1 MFLRLVYQSFR
12 RQQRRKL
19 LAGVSIALG
28 VTVATAMIAV
38 ATDIGDKINHELR
51 SYGAN
56 IAVTPQADTLD
67 VRIGGVDLKPA
78 NDGSY
83 MQESDLPEIKGIFW
97 RNNIEGFAPF
107 LPVPIDIKSAAGGGA
122 HTELVGTYFEKHL
135 RYGKEDFTT
144 GVRKISPWWKVAGAW
159 PKDESNDV
167 LLGGALAD
175 RLNVKVGDHL
185 QVGDRSLLVAGIL
198 TTGGNED
205 NHVVAPLALAQAVL
219 GRAGAVKQIQVSA
232 LTKPEDDFARKNP
245 KALSKTDFDRWFC
258 SPYAKSIAFQVQQA
272 IPNSRA
278 VEIRQVSQNEGTVLS
293 RIEGLMLL
301 VTLAALLASALA
313 VSAAMATA
321 IMERRSEVG
330 LMKAMGAANSAIAGL
345 FFTEAALLALVGG
358 TVGFAVGSLLARRI
372 GVWIFASQVNISP
385 VLFPVV
391 LTIAVIVT
399 FLGSAASIRK
409 AMQYDP
415 VMVLRGDA

>member
-1 MFLRLVYQSFR
+1 MNE
-12 RQQRRKL
+12 
-19 LAGVSIALG
+19 A
-28 VTVATAMIAV
+28 
-38 ATDIGDKINHELR
+38 
-51 SYGAN
+51 
-56 IAVTPQADTLD
+56 
-67 VRIGGVDLKPA
+67 
-78 NDGSY
+78 
-83 MQESDLPEIKGIFW
+83 DLPEIKGIFW

-107 LPVPIDIKSAAGGGA
+107 LPVPTDVRSADGKSA

-135 RYGKEDFTT
+135 RYGKEEFTT
-144 GVRKISPWWKVAGAW
+144 GVRKISPWWKVTGAW
-159 PKDESNDV
+159 PADDSNTV
-167 LLGGALAD
+167 LVGATLAAS
-175 RLNVKVGDHL
+175 LSLKPGDSV
-185 QVGDRSLLVAGIL
+185 QVGNRSLTIAGIL
-198 TTGGNED
+198 DTGGAED
-205 NHVVAPLALAQAVL
+205 HEIVAPLALAQSVL
-219 GRAGAVKQIQVSA
+219 GRPGAVKQIQVSA

-245 KALSKTDFDRWFC
+245 KALSKADFDRWFC

-330 LMKAMGAANSAIAGL
+330 LMKAMGAANASIAGL
-345 FFTEAALLALVGG
+345 FFTEAALLALGG
-358 TVGFAVGSLLARRI
+358 GAVGFALGSLLARRI
-372 GVWIFASQVNISP
+372 GLWIFASQVNISP

-391 LTIAVIVT
+391 LTIAIFVT

-409 AMQYDP
+409 AMRYEP

>member
-38 ATDIGDKINHELR
+38 ATDIGDKINRELR

-67 VRIGGVDLKPA
+67 VRIGGVDLKPVS
-78 NDGSY
+78 DGSY
-83 MQESDLPEIKGIFW
+83 IKESDLTEIKGIFW
-97 RNNIEGFAPF
+97 RNNIEGFTPF
-107 LPVPIDIKSAAGGGA
+107 LPVPVDVTTPSGASA
-122 HTELVGTYFEKHL
+122 HVDLVGTYFQKKL

-144 GVRKISPWWKVAGAW
+144 GVRKISPWWKVVGTWPSDDANDLLVGATLAN
-159 PKDESNDV
+159 S
-167 LLGGALAD
+167 LG
-175 RLNVKVGDHL
+175 VKSGDHL
-185 QVGDRSLLVAGIL
+185 QVGDRSLPITGVL
-198 TTGGNED
+198 TTGGAED
-205 NHVVAPLALAQAVL
+205 NQIVAPLALAQSVL
-219 GRAGAVKQIQVSA
+219 GRPGVVKQVLVSA
-232 LTKPEDDFARKNP
+232 LTKPEDDFARRNP
-245 KALSKTDFDRWFC
+245 KSLSKADFDRWFC
-258 SPYAKSIAFQVQQA
+258 SPYAKSIAFQVQEA

-278 VEIRQVSQNEGTVLS
+278 VEIRQVSQNEGNVLS

-301 VTLAALLASALA
+301 VTIAALLASALA

-330 LMKAMGAANSAIAGL
+330 LMKAMGAANSSIAGL
-345 FFTEAALLALVGG
+345 FFTEAALLAIAGG
-358 TVGFAVGSLLARRI
+358 TVGFAVGALLARRI
-372 GVWIFASQVNISP
+372 GVWIFASQVSISP
-385 VLFPVV
+385 VLFPLV
-391 LTIAVIVT
+391 LTIAVVVT
-399 FLGSAASIRK
+399 FLGSAASIRN
-409 AMQYDP
+409 AMRYEP

>member
-19 LAGVSIALG
+19 LAGISIALG

-38 ATDIGDKINHELR
+38 ATDIGDKINRELR

-56 IAVTPQADTLD
+56 ISVTPQADTLD
-67 VRIGGVDLKPA
+67 VRIGGVDLKPVS
-78 NDGSY
+78 DGSY
-83 MQESDLPEIKGIFW
+83 LKESDLPEIKGIFW

-107 LPVPIDIKSAAGGGA
+107 LPVPVTLFNGQRVD
-122 HTELVGTYFEKHL
+122 LVGTYFDKQL
-135 RYGKEDFTT
+135 TYGKEVFHT
-144 GVRKISPWWKVAGAW
+144 GVRKISPWWKVEGTW
-159 PKDESNDV
+159 PADDSQDV
-167 LLGGALAD
+167 LVGSALASSLGM
-175 RLNVKVGDHL
+175 RPGDPL
-185 QVGDRSLLVAGIL
+185 AIGGRSLRISGLL
-198 TTGGNED
+198 TTGGDED
-205 NHVVAPLALAQAVL
+205 HQIIAPLSVAQAVL
-219 GRAGAVKQIQVSA
+219 GRAGAVKTIQVSA

-245 KALSKTDFDRWFC
+245 KSLNKGDFDRWFC
-258 SPYAKSIAFQVQQA
+258 SPYAKSIAFQLSQA

-278 VEIRQVSQNEGTVLS
+278 VEIRQVSQNEGTILS
-293 RIEGLMLL
+293 HIEGLMLL
-301 VTLAALLASALA
+301 VTIAALLASALA

-345 FFTEAALLALVGG
+345 FFTEAALLATVGG
-358 TVGFAVGSLLARRI
+358 AIGFIVGALLARRI
-372 GVWIFASQVNISP
+372 GFWIFASQVSISP

-391 LTIAVIVT
+391 LAIAVIVT

-409 AMQYDP
+409 AMRYDP

>member
-38 ATDIGDKINHELR
+38 ATDIGDKINRELR

-56 IAVTPQADTLD
+56 IAVTPEADTLD

-78 NDGSY
+78 NDGAY
-83 MQESDLPEIKGIFW
+83 LNESDLPEIKGIFW

-107 LPVPIDIKSAAGGGA
+107 LPVPVTLANGA
-122 HTELVGTYFEKHL
+122 RVDMVGTYFDKKL

-159 PKDESNDV
+159 PSDDSQDV
-167 LLGGALAD
+167 LVGSALANS
-175 RLNVKVGDHL
+175 LGVKPGDHVA
-185 QVGDRSLLVAGIL
+185 VGDRSLAVSGVL
-198 TTGGNED
+198 TTGGSED
-205 NHVVAPLALAQAVL
+205 NQIVAPLALAQAVL
-219 GRAGAVKQIQVSA
+219 GRPGAVKQIQVSA

-245 KALSKTDFDRWFC
+245 KALNKADFDRWFC
-258 SPYAKSIAFQVQQA
+258 SPYAKSIAFQVAQA

-301 VTLAALLASALA
+301 VTIAALLASALA

-330 LMKAMGAANSAIAGL
+330 LMKAMGAANAAIAGL
-345 FFTEAALLALVGG
+345 FFTEAALLAVLGG
-358 TVGFAVGSLLARRI
+358 AVGFGIGALLARKI
-372 GVWIFASQVNISP
+372 GVWIFASQVAISP
-385 VLFPVV
+385 VLFPLV
-391 LTIAVIVT
+391 LTIAVVVT
-399 FLGSAASIRK
+399 FAGSAASIRK
-409 AMQYDP
+409 AMRYEP

>member
-78 NDGSY
+78 SDGSY
-83 MQESDLPEIKGIFW
+83 MNEADLPGIKGIFW

-107 LPVPIDIKSAAGGGA
+107 LPVPVDVKAGTQTV
-122 HTELVGTYFEKHL
+122 HTDLLGTYFQKSL
-135 RYGKEDFTT
+135 RYGKDDFTT
-144 GVRKISPWWKVAGAW
+144 GVRKISPWWKVAGEW
-159 PKDESNDV
+159 PSDDSSDV
-167 LLGGALAD
+167 LVGTMLAESLG
-175 RLNVKVGDHL
+175 VKVGDR
-185 QVGDRSLLVAGIL
+185 VTIGERSLVITGIL
-198 TTGGNED
+198 STGGSED
-205 NHVVAPLALAQAVL
+205 KEIVASLGLAQAVL
-219 GRAGAVKQIQVSA
+219 GRPGAVKQIQVSA
-232 LTKPEDDFARKNP
+232 LTKPEDDFARRNP

-301 VTLAALLASALA
+301 VTIAALLASALA

-345 FFTEAALLALVGG
+345 FFTEAALLAAIGG
-358 TVGFAVGSLLARRI
+358 AVGFAIGALLARRI
-372 GVWIFASQVNISP
+372 GIWIFGSQVSISP

-391 LTIAVIVT
+391 LAIAVVVT

-409 AMQYDP
+409 AMQFEP

>member
-19 LAGVSIALG
+19 LAGVSITLG

-38 ATDIGDKINHELR
+38 ATDIGDKINRELR

-78 NDGSY
+78 SDGSY
-83 MQESDLPEIKGIFW
+83 INESDLPEIKGIFW

-107 LPVPIDIKSAAGGGA
+107 LPVPVDVKNFSGATAHID
-122 HTELVGTYFEKHL
+122 LVGTYFEKHL

-144 GVRKISPWWKVAGAW
+144 GVRKISPWWKVTGAW
-159 PKDESNDV
+159 PKDDSSDV
-167 LLGGALAD
+167 LVGSGLANS
-175 RLNVKVGDHL
+175 LSVKAGDHV
-185 QVGDRSLLVAGIL
+185 QVGDRSLLVSGVL
-198 TTGGNED
+198 NTGGSED
-205 NHVVAPLALAQAVL
+205 NQIVAPLPLAQAVL
-219 GRAGAVKQIQVSA
+219 GRAGAVKQVQVSA
-232 LTKPEDDFARKNP
+232 LTKPEDEFARKNP
-245 KALSKTDFDRWFC
+245 KALSKVDFDRWFC
-258 SPYAKSIAFQVQQA
+258 SPYAKSIAFQVQQS

-278 VEIRQVSQNEGTVLS
+278 VEIRQVSQNEGIVLS

-301 VTLAALLASALA
+301 VTIAALLASALA

-358 TVGFAVGSLLARRI
+358 AAGFGIGALLARRI

-391 LTIAVIVT
+391 LTIAVVVT

>member
-78 NDGSY
+78 SDGSY
-83 MQESDLPEIKGIFW
+83 MNEADLPEIKGIFW

-107 LPVPIDIKSAAGGGA
+107 LPVPTDVRSVDGKSA

-135 RYGKEDFTT
+135 RYGKEEFTT
-144 GVRKISPWWKVAGAW
+144 GVRKISPWWKVTGAW
-159 PKDESNDV
+159 PADDSNTV
-167 LLGGALAD
+167 LVGATLAAS
-175 RLNVKVGDHL
+175 LSLKPGDSV
-185 QVGDRSLLVAGIL
+185 QVGNRSLTIAGIL
-198 TTGGNED
+198 DTGGAED
-205 NHVVAPLALAQAVL
+205 HEIVAPLTLAQSVL
-219 GRAGAVKQIQVSA
+219 GRPGAVKQIQVSA

-245 KALSKTDFDRWFC
+245 KALSKADFDRWFC

-330 LMKAMGAANSAIAGL
+330 LMKAMGAANASIAGL
-345 FFTEAALLALVGG
+345 FFTEAALLALGG
-358 TVGFAVGSLLARRI
+358 GAVGFAVGSLLARRI
-372 GVWIFASQVNISP
+372 GLWIFASQVNISP

-391 LTIAVIVT
+391 LTIAIFVT

-409 AMQYDP
+409 AMRYEP

>member
-38 ATDIGDKINHELR
+38 ATDIGDKINRELR

-78 NDGSY
+78 SDGSY
-83 MQESDLPEIKGIFW
+83 INEADLPEIKGIFW

-107 LPVPIDIKSAAGGGA
+107 LPVAVDVKTSAGQSA
-122 HTELVGTYFEKHL
+122 HTDLVGTYFDKQLH
-135 RYGKEDFTT
+135 YGKETFTT
-144 GVRKISPWWKVAGAW
+144 GVRKISPWWKVVGAW
-159 PKDESNDV
+159 PTDDSSDALV
-167 LLGGALAD
+167 GTALAHSLGVNAGD
-175 RLNVKVGDHL
+175 RV
-185 QVGDRSLLVAGIL
+185 QVGDRSLLVSGVL

-205 NHVVAPLALAQAVL
+205 NQIVAPLALAQAVL
-219 GRAGAVKQIQVSA
+219 GRPDAVKQVQVSA

-245 KALSKTDFDRWFC
+245 KAMSKTDFDRWFC

-278 VEIRQVSQNEGTVLS
+278 AEIRQVSQNEGNVLS

-301 VTLAALLASALA
+301 VTIAALLSSALA

-358 TVGFAVGSLLARRI
+358 AVGFTIGVLLARKI
-372 GVWIFASQVNISP
+372 GLWIFASQVNISP

-391 LTIAVIVT
+391 LTIAVVVT

-409 AMQYDP
+409 AMQYEP
-415 VMVLRGDA
+415 TMVLRGDA

>member
-38 ATDIGDKINHELR
+38 ATDIGDKINRELR

-56 IAVTPQADTLD
+56 ISVTPQADALD

-78 NDGSY
+78 TNGAYLS
-83 MQESDLPEIKGIFW
+83 EASLPEIKGIFW

-107 LPVPIDIKSAAGGGA
+107 LPVPVTLSNGA
-122 HTELVGTYFEKHL
+122 HVDLVGTYFDKKL

-144 GVRKISPWWKVAGAW
+144 GVRKISPWWKVTGAW
-159 PKDESNDV
+159 PGDDSDDV
-167 LLGGALAD
+167 LVGAALANSLGVKAGDSLPLGG
-175 RLNVKVGDHL
+175 
-185 QVGDRSLLVAGIL
+185 RSLHVSGIL
-198 TTGGNED
+198 TTGGSED
-205 NHVVAPLALAQAVL
+205 NQIIAPLALAQAML
-219 GRAGAVKQIQVSA
+219 GRPDAVKQVQVSA

-245 KALSKTDFDRWFC
+245 KALNKADFDRWFC
-258 SPYAKSIAFQVQQA
+258 SPYAKSIAFQLSQA
-272 IPNSRA
+272 IPGARA
-278 VEIRQVSQNEGTVLS
+278 VEIRQVSQNEGNVLS
-293 RIEGLMLL
+293 HIEGLMLL
-301 VTLAALLASALA
+301 VTIAALLASALA

-321 IMERRSEVG
+321 ILERRSEVG
-330 LMKAMGAANSAIAGL
+330 LMKAIGAANASIAGL
-345 FFTEAALLALVGG
+345 FFTEAALLAVVGG
-358 TVGFAVGSLLARRI
+358 AVGFALGALLARRI
-372 GVWIFASQVNISP
+372 GLWIFASQVSISP

-391 LTIAVIVT
+391 IALAVIVT

-409 AMQYDP
+409 AMQYEP
-415 VMVLRGDA
+415 VMALRGDA